1 MSASGGAPDAA
12 LDQAIAEAVRAEHA
26 RVVGSLV
33 RRFGD
38 VGLAEDATG
47 EAVVAAVETWRRD
60 GVPPNPGGWLTTTAV
75 RRALDRLR
83 REQSRPQREREADRM
98 DEASRSDALPLG
110 VVDDDRL
117 RLLFMCCHP
126 ALAPDVRVALTLRLV
141 AGLTMPEIG
150 RALLTPERTVAQRL
164 TRAKRKIAATNLPFT
179 IPAADDLPARVA
191 GVRTVVYLL
200 FNEGHLGSTDPV
212 RDDLAAEAVRLGR
225 LLVALVPDDP
235 ESQGLLALMLLT
247 QARRP
252 ARVVEGS
259 IVLLADQD
267 RSRWD
272 RALIDEGHAI
282 VRRPAGAQRARAA
295 ADPGRDQ
302 RRPHLRRDGGR
313 HRLAPGR
320 RALRPA
326 DGDHAVAGGGDEPGG
341 RAGRGSPAPETGL
354 LELDLQPLPDYH
366 PWRLARGHLL
376 ALLGRSEE
384 AETELRAALA
394 LTSNPAEQSEI
405 LRRLAAL

>member
-1 MSASGGAPDAA
+1 M
-12 LDQAIAEAVRAEHA
+12 LDQAIGEAVRAEHA

-83 REQSRPQREREADRM
+83 REQSRPRREREADRM
-98 DEASRSDALPLG
+98 DEASRVDALPLG

-126 ALAPDVRVALTLRLV
+126 ALAPDVRIAMTLRLV

-150 RALLTPERTVAQRL
+150 RALLTPERTVAQRI

-179 IPAADDLPARVA
+179 IPAAPDLPARIA

-212 RDDLAAEAVRLGR
+212 RDDLAAEAIRLAR

-252 ARVVEGS
+252 ARVVEGT

-267 RSRWD
+267 RSQWD
-272 RALIDEGHAI
+272 RVLIDEGHAI
-282 VRRPAGAQRARAA
+282 VRRVLERNQPGPLQVQAAINAVHTSATTPAETDWHQVVALY
-295 ADPGRDQ
+295 DQ
-302 RRPHLRRDGGR
+302 LMTITPSPVVATNR
-313 HRLAPGR
+313 
-320 RALRPA
+320 
-326 DGDHAVAGGGDEPGG
+326 AVALAEASG
-341 RAGRGSPAPETGL
+341 PETGL
-354 LELDLQPLPDYH
+354 LELDLQPLVDYH

-376 ALLGRSEE
+376 ALLGRNEE
-384 AETELRAALA
+384 AEVELRAALV

-405 LRRLAAL
+405 LRRLALL

>member
-1 MSASGGAPDAA
+1 MSATGGAPDAA

-47 EAVVAAVETWRRD
+47 EAVIAAVETWRRD

-98 DEASRSDALPLG
+98 EEASRSDALPLG

-150 RALLTPERTVAQRL
+150 RALLTPERTIAQRL
-164 TRAKRKIAATNLPFT
+164 TRAKRKIAATKLPFT

-191 GVRTVVYLL
+191 GVRTVIYLL
-200 FNEGHLGSTDPV
+200 FNEGHLGSTGPV

-259 IVLLADQD
+259 TVLLADQD

-272 RALIDEGHAI
+272 RALVDEGNAI
-282 VRRPAGAQRARAA
+282 VRRLLVRNEPGPLQVQAAINAVHTSAATA
-295 ADPGRDQ
+295 ADTDWRQVVALYDQ
-302 RRPHLRRDGGR
+302 LMAITPSPVVATNR
-313 HRLAPGR
+313 
-320 RALRPA
+320 
-326 DGDHAVAGGGDEPGG
+326 AVALAEASG
-341 RAGRGSPAPETGL
+341 PETGL
-354 LELDLQPLPDYH
+354 LELDLQPLPGYH

-376 ALLGRSEE
+376 ALLGRSAE